1 MRLEQ
6 PKKNQ
11 KTYMQKSWL
20 INMASD
26 KKDCT
31 SMEEVQVLK
40 YVIKFVLGNKGMK
53 NVKIEKKG
61 VV

>member
-1 MRLEQ
+1 
-6 PKKNQ
+6 
-11 KTYMQKSWL
+11 
-20 INMASD
+20 MASD

-40 YVIKFVLGNKGMK
+40 YGIKFVLGNKGMK